1 MKFGWQ
7 IIEFGIYG
15 SGDGS
20 AGGFEFSM
28 AGKQA
33 GFVFTF

>member
-1 MKFGWQ
+1 MKFGGR

-15 SGDGS
+15 SSNGS

-33 GFVFTF
+33 GFGFIF